1 MNFAVSD
8 PLDVLRKQVISLLPL
23 VIEVDNDPTGVNP
36 VVLTYPEN
44 YKNVVFKFSN
54 PYDFQNGIILSIPI
68 DVSVSNDSSF
78 ELGNQMTIQWN
89 MINADA
95 SSILSA
101 TFSNN
106 ILFTPCG
113 VAELQPLEI
122 PGINGSF
129 CQRLNYN
136 GTAYQGGDTC

>member
-1 MNFAVSD
+1 MSFAVSD
-8 PLDVLRKQVISLLPL
+8 PLDVLRKQVISLLPY
-23 VIEVDNDPTGVNP
+23 VIYVDNDPTGVNP

-54 PYDFQNGIILSIPI
+54 PDDFQNGTIPSIPI
-68 DVSVSNDSSF
+68 NVSVSNNSSF

-89 MINADA
+89 MVNTTA

-113 VAELQPLEI
+113 VDFQPLDI
-122 PGINGSF
+122 PGSNGSF

-136 GTAYQGGDTC
+136 GEAYQGGDTC

>member
-44 YKNVVFKFSN
+44 YKNVVFIFSN
-54 PYDFQNGIILSIPI
+54 PYDFQNGTIPTIPI

-89 MINADA
+89 MINTVA

-101 TFSNN
+101 TFSDN

-113 VAELQPLEI
+113 FDFQPLEI
-122 PGINGSF
+122 PGSNGSF

-136 GTAYQGGDTC
+136 GDIYQGGDTC